1 MSLEVGKEIG
11 SKLGTF
17 MEVDRRSWQSE
28 QAKFMR
34 VRVELEIEKPL
45 RRGAYIVSSDEE
57 RLWLTF
63 KYERLPTVCFICGKL
78 GHDKKHCPAARDW
91 QTACHQYGDWL
102 RAGWNTKMAAK
113 EKNQSTAFGRVF
125 SGEANAQLLAEQGTG
140 SASTS
145 LQASGLVGGMSNLE
159 KCDSWGRVNST
170 CADGNLAGEVQA
182 TRGPTELLKT
192 AVTGQ
197 DLGALGSLETSRD
210 QLKLV
215 LSTDDSFSHRPK
227 SLASQS
233 PKGPLLQK
241 SPNPKAPS
249 EINEKDKSE
258 LMNAARATHV
268 GLIFQAKAQ
277 GKGKQMLAKAI

>member
-1 MSLEVGKEIG
+1 M
-11 SKLGTF
+11 
-17 MEVDRRSWQSE
+17 
-28 QAKFMR
+28 
-34 VRVELEIEKPL
+34 
-45 RRGAYIVSSDEE
+45 
-57 RLWLTF
+57 
-63 KYERLPTVCFICGKL
+63 
-78 GHDKKHCPAARDW
+78 
-91 QTACHQYGDWL
+91 
-102 RAGWNTKMAAK
+102 
-113 EKNQSTAFGRVF
+113 F
-125 SGEANAQLLAEQGTG
+125 SGEADAQLLAGQGTG

-170 CADGNLAGEVQA
+170 CADGNLAGVVQA

-215 LSTDDSFSHRPK
+215 LSTDDSFSHGPK

-258 LMNAARATHV
+258 LMNATRAAHV
-268 GLIFQAKAQ
+268 GVIFQAKAQ

>member
-1 MSLEVGKEIG
+1 MIKNIVQQLET
-11 SKLGTF
+11 SKQLVINMGTGLG
-17 MEVDRRSWQSE
+17 
-28 QAKFMR
+28 
-34 VRVELEIEKPL
+34 
-45 RRGAYIVSSDEE
+45 RGGI
-57 RLWLTF
+57 
-63 KYERLPTVCFICGKL
+63 
-78 GHDKKHCPAARDW
+78 
-91 QTACHQYGDWL
+91 Q
-102 RAGWNTKMAAK
+102 KMAAK

-125 SGEANAQLLAEQGTG
+125 SGEADAQLLAEQGTG

-182 TRGPTELLKT
+182 TKGPTELLKT
-192 AVTGQ
+192 VVTGQ
-197 DLGALGSLETSRD
+197 DLGALGSLETSCD

-215 LSTDDSFSHRPK
+215 LSTDDSFSHGPK

-258 LMNAARATHV
+258 LMNATRAAHV
-268 GLIFQAKAQ
+268 GVIFQAKAQ